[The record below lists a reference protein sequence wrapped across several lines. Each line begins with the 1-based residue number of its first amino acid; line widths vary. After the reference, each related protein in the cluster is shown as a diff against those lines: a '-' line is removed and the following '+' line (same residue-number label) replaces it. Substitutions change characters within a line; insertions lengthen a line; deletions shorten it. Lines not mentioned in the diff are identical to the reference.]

1 MKKKY
6 KSMPGALFVQAD
18 SSINIKNGDACF
30 SEKGKQI
37 VKAIDGDGPRDEK
50 ILGKKTNKDKI
61 KGKYSFVDLYGEEKA
76 KKIAV
81 AHITQAKD
89 VLSAYGKKS
98 YYLDLLADYILDRK
112 K

>member
-1 MKKKY
+1 M
-6 KSMPGALFVQAD
+6 
-18 SSINIKNGDACF
+18 
-30 SEKGKQI
+30 
-37 VKAIDGDGPRDEK
+37 
-50 ILGKKTNKDKI
+50 
-61 KGKYSFVDLYGEEKA
+61 DLYGEEKA